1 MQIKSLMDRM
11 GNSSQNTQLILKVIK
26 LTMRF
31 HMKCDGMTYQSIWND
46 NFQGKILKALSNWQC
61 VKI

>member
-1 MQIKSLMDRM
+1 MQIKSLMDIL

-26 LTMRF
+26 LTIKF
-31 HMKCDGMTYQSIWND
+31 HMKYDGMTYHSIWSD
-46 NFQGKILKALSNWQC
+46 NFQGKILKAVSNWQS